1 MFRIYIYSLGM
12 TGFRVRTKI
21 SYESGI
27 YSNCNTDYSI
37 FYEILKSALRGHV
50 DLYPIREYFG
60 DYPARLGRNSD
71 FFYKDFLIQFKVRGV
86 EMLN

>member
-1 MFRIYIYSLGM
+1 M
-12 TGFRVRTKI
+12 TGVRVRAKI

-27 YSNCNTDYSI
+27 YFICITDYLI

-50 DLYPIREYFG
+50 VLYPIREYFG

-71 FFYKDFLIQFKVRGV
+71 FFCKDFLIQFKV
-86 EMLN
+86 

>member
-1 MFRIYIYSLGM
+1 MMGV
-12 TGFRVRTKI
+12 RVRAKN

-27 YSNCNTDYSI
+27 YSICITDHPI

-71 FFYKDFLIQFKVRGV
+71 FFCKDFLIQFKVRGV